1 MHNLV
6 STPLLMENVLIASVL
21 SFVVTYF
28 AIPALIKVAELKHL
42 YDEPDERKSHKSNI
56 PTLGGIGFFAGFVM
70 AASICAPSLAN
81 SPFQYMVAA
90 FFVIFMVGL
99 KDDVVGLSPLK
110 KLIGQLMASFTVIY
124 LGNLQINSMYGFLG
138 IEALPQHFGLLLT
151 YFTFLVIINAFNLI
165 DGVDG
170 LAGSIGMLVSC
181 VLGTYFLYTGETLYA
196 VLGFGLAGGLAAFL
210 IYNISPAR
218 IFMGDTGSLLVGLVN
233 AILIVKFI
241 DVAGNPA
248 SKMPINAVP
257 AVAFAILIIPL
268 FDTLRVFSIRMLRG
282 RSPFSADRN
291 HIHHYLLELKLNHK
305 QTTFVAVASN
315 VMYIAL
321 AFTLQDLGPNYLMLI
336 VVGSA
341 VACTIVLYL
350 AKKRKTAP
358 RPVPVLQTTIP
369 AAAAIA
375 VTSSA
380 GTQDTV
386 VPKPKILR
394 VNPEGM
400 LQDK

>member
-1 MHNLV
+1 M
-6 STPLLMENVLIASVL
+6 LIR
-21 SFVVTYF
+21 
-28 AIPALIKVAELKHL
+28 VAELKHL
-42 YDEPDERKSHKSNI
+42 YDEPDERKAHKANI

-70 AASICAPSLAN
+70 AAAVCAPTLGN
-81 SPFQYMVAA
+81 SPLQYMIAA

-99 KDDVVGLSPLK
+99 KDDIIGLSPLK
-110 KLIGQLMASFTVIY
+110 KLVGQLMASFAVIY
-124 LGNLQINSMYGFLG
+124 LGNIQISSMYGFLG
-138 IEALPQHFGLLLT
+138 INAIPPHFGLLLT

-181 VLGTYFLYTGETLYA
+181 VLGTYFLYAGETLYA
-196 VLGFGLAGGLAAFL
+196 VLGFALASGLAAFL

-218 IFMGDTGSLLVGLVN
+218 IFMGDTGSLLVGLIN

-241 DVAGNPA
+241 EVGGNPA
-248 SKMPINAVP
+248 ARMPVNAVP
-257 AVAFAILIIPL
+257 AVAFAILIVPL
-268 FDTLRVFSIRMLRG
+268 FDTLRVFSIRMLKG

-305 QTTFVAVASN
+305 QTTLVAVATN
-315 VMYIAL
+315 TIYIAG
-321 AFTLQDLGPNYLMLI
+321 AFALQGMGTNYLMLL
-336 VVGSA
+336 VMGSA
-341 VACTIVLYL
+341 AVLTFALYM
-350 AKKRKTAP
+350 AKNQKNIL
-358 RPVPVLQTTIP
+358 RPKPVLQTITQP
-369 AAAAIA
+369 AE
-375 VTSSA
+375 
-380 GTQDTV
+380 DTP

>member
-1 MHNLV
+1 
-6 STPLLMENVLIASVL
+6 MENVLIASVL

-28 AIPALIKVAELKHL
+28 AIPALIRVAELKHL
-42 YDEPDERKSHKSNI
+42 YDEPDERKSHKTNI
-56 PTLGGIGFFAGFVM
+56 PTLGGIGFFSGFVM
-70 AASICAPSLAN
+70 AAAVCAPSLAN
-81 SPFQYMVAA
+81 SPFQYMIAA

-99 KDDVVGLSPLK
+99 KDDIIGLSPLK
-110 KLIGQLMASFTVIY
+110 KLIGQLIASFAVIY

-138 IEALPQHFGLLLT
+138 INALPPHFGLLLT

-181 VLGTYFLYTGETLYA
+181 IMGTYFLYAGETLYA

-241 DVAGNPA
+241 EVAGNPA
-248 SKMPINAVP
+248 AKLPVNGVP
-257 AVAFAILIIPL
+257 AVAFAILIVPL
-268 FDTLRVFSIRMLRG
+268 FDTLRVFSIRMLKG
-282 RSPFSADRN
+282 RSPFTADRN

-305 QTTFVAVASN
+305 QTTLVAVASN
-315 VMYIAL
+315 IVYVAA
-321 AFTLQDLGPNYLMLI
+321 AFALQDLGTNYLLML
-336 VVGSA
+336 VTGSA
-341 VACTIVLYL
+341 GILTIALYL
-350 AKKRKTAP
+350 AKKKKAVP
-358 RPVPVLQTTIP
+358 KPVPATVLQTVTP
-369 AAAAIA
+369 ATVTVNKEPVIA
-375 VTSSA
+375 
-380 GTQDTV
+380 
-386 VPKPKILR
+386 KPKILR

>member
-1 MHNLV
+1 
-6 STPLLMENVLIASVL
+6 MENVLIASVL

-28 AIPALIKVAELKHL
+28 AIPVLIKVAELKHL

-56 PTLGGIGFFAGFVM
+56 PTLGGIGFFSGFVM
-70 AASICAPSLAN
+70 AAAICVPSFSN

-99 KDDVVGLSPLK
+99 KDDIIGLSPLK
-110 KLIGQLMASFTVIY
+110 KLIGQLMASFAVIY

-138 IEALPQHFGLLLT
+138 IHALPPHFGLLLT
-151 YFTFLVIINAFNLI
+151 YFTFLVVINAFNLI

-181 VLGTYFLYTGETLYA
+181 VLGTYFLYSGETLYA

-233 AILIVKFI
+233 AILVVKFI
-241 DVAGNPA
+241 EVAGSSA

-268 FDTLRVFSIRMLRG
+268 FDTLRVFAIRMLRG

-291 HIHHYLLELKLNHK
+291 HIHHYLLELKLNHR
-305 QTTFVAVASN
+305 QTTFVAVVSN
-315 VMYIAL
+315 IIYIAA
-321 AFTLQDLGPNYLMLI
+321 AFALQDLGPNYLMLL

-341 VACTIVLYL
+341 VACTVVLYL
-350 AKKRKTAP
+350 AKKSKTAP
-358 RPVPVLQTTIP
+358 RPVRQPATIP
-369 AAAAIA
+369 AAAVAATVTATNANAA
-375 VTSSA
+375 VQA
-380 GTQDTV
+380 GAQDTV
-386 VPKPKILR
+386 VAKPKILR

>member
-1 MHNLV
+1 
-6 STPLLMENVLIASVL
+6 MENVLIASVL

-28 AIPALIKVAELKHL
+28 AIPVLIKVAELKHL

-56 PTLGGIGFFAGFVM
+56 PTLGGIGFFSGFVM
-70 AASICAPSLAN
+70 AAAVCVPSSAN
-81 SPFQYMVAA
+81 SPFQYMIAA

-99 KDDVVGLSPLK
+99 KDDIIGLSPLK
-110 KLIGQLMASFTVIY
+110 KLIGQLMASFAVIY

-138 IEALPQHFGLLLT
+138 INALPPHFGLLLT

-170 LAGSIGMLVSC
+170 LAGSVGMLVSC
-181 VLGTYFLYTGETLYA
+181 VLGTYFLYSGETLYA

-241 DVAGNPA
+241 EVAGNPL
-248 SKMPINAVP
+248 SKMPVNAVP

-268 FDTLRVFSIRMLRG
+268 FDTLRVFAIRMLRG

-305 QTTFVAVASN
+305 QTTLVAVGSN
-315 VMYIAL
+315 ILYIVA
-321 AFTLQDLGPNYLMLI
+321 AFALQDLGPNYLMLI

-341 VACTIVLYL
+341 LASTVVLYL

-358 RPVPVLQTTIP
+358 RAVPMLQPVPATANAQE
-369 AAAAIA
+369 
-375 VTSSA
+375 S
-380 GTQDTV
+380 V
-386 VPKPKILR
+386 VAKPKILR

>member
-1 MHNLV
+1 
-6 STPLLMENVLIASVL
+6 MENVLIASVL

-28 AIPALIKVAELKHL
+28 AIPVLIKVAELKHL
-42 YDEPDERKSHKSNI
+42 YDEPDERKSHKSKI

-70 AASICAPSLAN
+70 AAAVCAPSQAN

-90 FFVIFMVGL
+90 FFAIFMVGL
-99 KDDVVGLSPLK
+99 KDDITGLSPLK
-110 KLIGQLMASFTVIY
+110 KLIGQLMASFAVIY
-124 LGNLQINSMYGFLG
+124 LGNLQITSMYGFLG
-138 IEALPQHFGLLLT
+138 LHTLPPQFGLLLT

-181 VLGTYFLYTGETLYA
+181 VLGTYFLYSGDLLYA

-210 IYNISPAR
+210 IFNISPAR

-233 AILIVKFI
+233 AILVVKFI
-241 DVAGNPA
+241 EVAGNPA
-248 SKMPINAVP
+248 SKIPVQAVP

-268 FDTLRVFSIRMLRG
+268 FDTLRVFSIRMLKG

-305 QTTFVAVASN
+305 QTTMVAVASN
-315 VMYIAL
+315 IIYIAA
-321 AFTLQDLGPNYLMLI
+321 AFALQDLGPNYLMLV
-336 VVGSA
+336 VVGTAA
-341 VACTIVLYL
+341 VSTMVLYL
-350 AKKRKTAP
+350 LKTRRTAP
-358 RPVPVLQTTIP
+358 KPVPALQTVQTVP
-369 AAAAIA
+369 ATLPQEP
-375 VTSSA
+375 VSS
-380 GTQDTV
+380 
-386 VPKPKILR
+386 KPKILR

>member
-1 MHNLV
+1 MYYN
-6 STPLLMENVLIASVL
+6 PLLMENVLIASVL

-28 AIPALIKVAELKHL
+28 AIPVLIRVAELKHL
-42 YDEPDERKSHKSNI
+42 YDEPDERKAHKSNI
-56 PTLGGIGFFAGFVM
+56 PTLGGIGFFSGFVM
-70 AASICAPSLAN
+70 AAAICAPSLAN

-99 KDDVVGLSPLK
+99 KDDIIGLSPLK
-110 KLIGQLMASFTVIY
+110 KLIGQLMASFAVIY
-124 LGNLQINSMYGFLG
+124 LGNIQINSMYGFLG
-138 IEALPQHFGLLLT
+138 INALPPHFGLLLT

-181 VLGTYFLYTGETLYA
+181 VLGTYFLYAGETLYA
-196 VLGFGLAGGLAAFL
+196 VLGFALASGLAAFL

-218 IFMGDTGSLLVGLVN
+218 IFMGDTGSLLVGLIN

-241 DVAGNPA
+241 DIAGNPA
-248 SKMPINAVP
+248 ARMPVNAVP
-257 AVAFAILIIPL
+257 AVAFAILIVPL
-268 FDTLRVFSIRMLRG
+268 FDTLRVFAIRMLKG

-305 QTTFVAVASN
+305 QTTLVAVATN
-315 VMYIAL
+315 TIYIAA
-321 AFTLQDLGPNYLMLI
+321 AFALQGMGTNYLMLLVI
-336 VVGSA
+336 GSA
-341 VACTIVLYL
+341 AVLTGALYM
-350 AKKRKTAP
+350 AKNRKAILKP
-358 RPVPVLQTTIP
+358 RPVLQTITQP
-369 AAAAIA
+369 AEE
-375 VTSSA
+375 TPLS
-380 GTQDTV
+380 
-386 VPKPKILR
+386 KPKILR

>member
-1 MHNLV
+1 
-6 STPLLMENVLIASVL
+6 MENVLIASVL

-28 AIPALIKVAELKHL
+28 AIPVLIKVAELKHL

-56 PTLGGIGFFAGFVM
+56 PTLGGIGFFSGFVM
-70 AASICAPSLAN
+70 AAAVCVPSFAN
-81 SPFQYMVAA
+81 SPFQYMIAA

-99 KDDVVGLSPLK
+99 KDDIIGLSPLK
-110 KLIGQLMASFTVIY
+110 KLIGQLMASFAVIY

-138 IEALPQHFGLLLT
+138 INALPPHFGLLLT

-181 VLGTYFLYTGETLYA
+181 VLGTYFLYSGETLYA

-241 DVAGNPA
+241 DVAGNPL
-248 SKMPINAVP
+248 SKMPVNAVP

-268 FDTLRVFSIRMLRG
+268 FDTLRVFAIRMLRG

-305 QTTFVAVASN
+305 QTTLVAVGSN
-315 VMYIAL
+315 ILYIVA
-321 AFTLQDLGPNYLMLI
+321 AFALQDLGPNYLMLI

-341 VACTIVLYL
+341 LASTVVLYL
-350 AKKRKTAP
+350 AKKRKTTP
-358 RPVPVLQTTIP
+358 RPVPMLQPVP
-369 AAAAIA
+369 ATANAQE
-375 VTSSA
+375 S
-380 GTQDTV
+380 V
-386 VPKPKILR
+386 VAKPKILR

>member
-1 MHNLV
+1 
-6 STPLLMENVLIASVL
+6 MENVLIASVL

-28 AIPALIKVAELKHL
+28 AIPALIRVAELKHL
-42 YDEPDERKSHKSNI
+42 YDEPDERKSHKTNI
-56 PTLGGIGFFAGFVM
+56 PTLGGIGFFSGFVM
-70 AASICAPSLAN
+70 AAAVCAPSLAN
-81 SPFQYMVAA
+81 SPFQYMIAA
-90 FFVIFMVGL
+90 FFIIFMVGL
-99 KDDVVGLSPLK
+99 KDDIIGLSPLK
-110 KLIGQLMASFTVIY
+110 KLIGQLIASFAVIY

-138 IEALPQHFGLLLT
+138 INALPPHFGLLLT

-181 VLGTYFLYTGETLYA
+181 IMGTYFLYAGETLYA

-241 DVAGNPA
+241 EVAGNPA
-248 SKMPINAVP
+248 AKLPVNGVP
-257 AVAFAILIIPL
+257 AVAFAILIVPL
-268 FDTLRVFSIRMLRG
+268 FDTLRVFSIRMLKG
-282 RSPFSADRN
+282 RSPFTADRN

-305 QTTFVAVASN
+305 QTTLVAVASN
-315 VMYIAL
+315 IVYVAA
-321 AFTLQDLGPNYLMLI
+321 AFALQDLGTNYLLLL
-336 VVGSA
+336 VTGSA
-341 VACTIVLYL
+341 GILTIGLYL
-350 AKKRKTAP
+350 AKKKKAVP
-358 RPVPVLQTTIP
+358 KPVPATVLQTVAP
-369 AAAAIA
+369 ATVTVNKEPVIA
-375 VTSSA
+375 
-380 GTQDTV
+380 
-386 VPKPKILR
+386 KPKILR